1 MKKKILIAVDSSIHS
16 HNAMDYALE
25 MGSLMKEAHFVLL
38 NIQPIIS
45 QYLLEEALKRP
56 KSKEELNRL
65 YKTHHVNS
73 HQLLETCRE
82 KLIRKGLPED
92 CIEVKTQPRVYSIAE
107 DILKSAEIG
116 SYDAV
121 LVGRSGASGI
131 RELLMGSVTSNLLS
145 QAHFIPLWIVDG
157 SVTSQ
162 KVLVAVDG
170 TPSSLKAVDHVSFI
184 FSGNQDVTIEFLN
197 IVPRIGDVCEVDTDT
212 LETADLEEA
221 MLISNEKCITDFSA
235 VSRGILKSAGFSDD
249 QIVFRSEKHMFSPG
263 KAIIDIVKKE
273 NFGTIVVGKS
283 SAAETSH
290 VGRVA
295 GHIVQKIS
303 DRAVWIIP

>member
-16 HNAMDYALE
+16 NNAMDYALK
-25 MGSLMKEAHFVLL
+25 MGSMMKEASFVLL

-45 QYLLEEALKRP
+45 QYLVEEALKRP

-65 YKTHHVNS
+65 YKSHHMNS
-73 HQLLETCRE
+73 QQFLETCKE
-82 KLIRKGLPED
+82 KLIRKGVPGD
-92 CIEVKTQPRVYSIAE
+92 CIEVRTQPRVYSVAE
-107 DILKSAEIG
+107 DIIKSAEIG

-157 SVTSQ
+157 TVTSE

-184 FSGNQDVTIEFLN
+184 FSENRDLTIEFLN
-197 IVPRIGDVCEVDTDT
+197 IIPLIRDVCEVDTDT
-212 LETADLEEA
+212 LETAELEEA

-235 VSRGILKSAGFSDD
+235 VARGVLKNAGFSDD
-249 QIVFRSEKHMFSPG
+249 QIVFRSEKHMYSPG

-273 NFGTIVVGKS
+273 NFGTVIVGKS
-283 SAAETSH
+283 DAKETSH

-295 GHIVQKIS
+295 GHIIQKIS
-303 DRAVWIIP
+303 DRAVWIVP